1 MIKYCNFLFNKVP
14 RHVDTPNK
22 VEISSL
28 KHLLSFIFYF
38 FNARVSGNIRQHL
51 ITQHAYTS
59 VRSTHKRPHL
69 KTAIQMTDADRS
81 TFSAASSILVDWFS
95 ASQVDRILFVIEEL
109 ELLYKIEN
117 IDLIENMVRKKNLK
131 TVNEEKLFL
140 YNYAC
145 I

>member
-1 MIKYCNFLFNKVP
+1 M
-14 RHVDTPNK
+14 
-22 VEISSL
+22 
-28 KHLLSFIFYF
+28 
-38 FNARVSGNIRQHL
+38 
-51 ITQHAYTS
+51 
-59 VRSTHKRPHL
+59 
-69 KTAIQMTDADRS
+69 
-81 TFSAASSILVDWFS
+81 
-95 ASQVDRILFVIEEL
+95 LFVLEEL